1 MKGLIKLLQLCC
13 LYLKL
18 VRPADVISPINCEIQ
33 NVAGFLQY
41 VCPNSTHAP
50 GFGSTNVEP
59 RTFKCVNTDQLYR
72 VGVWFAGGRS
82 NAVGIVS
89 HRCEKDPNF
98 YQACS
103 LRDLFNILNIDD
115 SFTAEIHSGNFS
127 CGYLCEID
135 DFVMGRMIFGIPNV
149 KRRSYGSSGVS
160 GNINRR
166 FVCDGVKNCLNTDL
180 DESQCGDSSNDHRCD
195 LKCDV
200 YPECLDESSCNG
212 YNYGLWC
219 ENGTKYVRPFMV
231 CDGSAWC
238 SDWSDERACR
248 VDDKVEFTCMSA
260 ITGAIIPLF
269 NYTRCR
275 PIAEYNFFS
284 TLNVMSYCT
293 DYLDQTNCSDY
304 SRVGLYC
311 LVKCMI
317 STIAHQVICF
327 KENLYSTRL
336 KIPSICDDG
345 LDKACVDAS
354 LSCYLHKHLL
364 CDGEVNCEDLSDE
377 SWYFCHHM
385 TEVTCRRKYVHGTSG
400 RSIAYPMAWI
410 QDGVTDCWNG
420 EDEDETWPTC
430 GYGPTSRFVSWANEV
445 CSEVFLCPKSD
456 LFVEFDKMC
465 DRIESCGNENQI
477 CEKSRHQFST
487 YQNVFRDNSNRV
499 RLSYCLHGL
508 KNLERLADQCVEKHL
523 VLSNT
528 TILGKNETLNIL
540 FPETK
545 RDCRYFY
552 GESHVLLSCLGKCH
566 DSPCPVR
573 KRPQIRFD
581 SCPGQ
586 FEQNKVFSTDSLGSM
601 TILIK
606 NAKTGLLGNYIFA
619 CRSSPICLT
628 YDKVCNLVDDCGDE
642 SDEVSCVNH
651 FQCETSK
658 EFIPISQKC
667 DRIFHCADKSDEC
680 NESCGGTIINGG
692 VGLKVMAWII
702 GVLSLVLNLVC
713 LLKTSVRVLNCKSEA
728 AFFTN
733 CLVVLISF
741 GDFLTGAYLTALAS
755 FDRYYGGEHCK
766 LNLDWLVST
775 VCMLLGVVNSIGSQ
789 ISLFSMT
796 ALSVIRA
803 HGTLKSYFQIS
814 NAVSKRSVFKI
825 SIISFF
831 IILLCFL
838 ISYIPLLAV
847 FEDYFVNGIKYEN
860 TLFLGCPGKNQHMTV
875 LEKYYGRM
883 RLAEGLLSWSQIRE
897 MTGSMFS
904 NDYGGIKQT
913 TLSFYGND
921 PVCVFKFFVDVADP
935 QRNFSFAIISL
946 NCICFVVIAGSYV
959 AISAT
964 SRKSVRSLTNGTNEQ
979 NSAIQKTDAR
989 LQRVV
994 LSLIISDFLC
1004 WIPFIIICWLHMFG
1018 VVDGNPWYRIFA
1030 ILVLPINAV
1039 VNPVLYD
1046 KSTTRAIDVVVL
1058 WAVSQIRK
1066 ILKKPIEIVEPA
1078 FELKNIV
1085 KNALANEAEKKV
1097 R

>member
-1 MKGLIKLLQLCC
+1 MKGLIRLLQLCC
-13 LYLKL
+13 VYLKL

-41 VCPNSTHAP
+41 VCPNSTHVP
-50 GFGSTNVEP
+50 GFGSINVLEP

-180 DESQCGDSSNDHRCD
+180 DESQCGDSSDDHRCD

-275 PIAEYNFFS
+275 PIAEYDFYS
-284 TLNVMSYCT
+284 SLNVRSYCT

-311 LVKCMI
+311 LVKGKM

-327 KENLYSTRL
+327 KENLYSTRPE
-336 KIPSICDDG
+336 IPSICDDS

-385 TEVTCRRKYVHGTSG
+385 TEVTCRRKYVYGTSG

-465 DRIESCGNENQI
+465 DRKESCGNENQI

-487 YQNVFRDNSNRV
+487 YQNVYRDDSNRV

-508 KNLERLADQCVEKHL
+508 K
-523 VLSNT
+523 
-528 TILGKNETLNIL
+528 
-540 FPETK
+540 
-545 RDCRYFY
+545 
-552 GESHVLLSCLGKCH
+552 
-566 DSPCPVR
+566 
-573 KRPQIRFD
+573 
-581 SCPGQ
+581 
-586 FEQNKVFSTDSLGSM
+586 
-601 TILIK
+601 
-606 NAKTGLLGNYIFA
+606 
-619 CRSSPICLT
+619 
-628 YDKVCNLVDDCGDE
+628 
-642 SDEVSCVNH
+642 
-651 FQCETSK
+651 
-658 EFIPISQKC
+658 
-667 DRIFHCADKSDEC
+667 
-680 NESCGGTIINGG
+680 
-692 VGLKVMAWII
+692 
-702 GVLSLVLNLVC
+702 
-713 LLKTSVRVLNCKSEA
+713 
-728 AFFTN
+728 N

-766 LNLDWLVST
+766 LHLDWLVST

-796 ALSVIRA
+796 ALSMIRA
-803 HGTLKSYFQIS
+803 HGTLKSDFQIS
-814 NAVSKRSVFKI
+814 SAVSKRSVFKI

-838 ISYIPLLAV
+838 TSYIPLLAV

-883 RLAEGLLSWSQIRE
+883 RLAEDLLSWSQIRL

-921 PVCVFKFFVDVADP
+921 PVCVFKFFVDVDDP
-935 QRNFSFAIISL
+935 QRNFSLAIISL
-946 NCICFVVIAGSYV
+946 NCICFIVIAGSYV
-959 AISAT
+959 AISAS
-964 SRKSVRSLTNGTNEQ
+964 SRKSIRSLTNSTNEQ

-1046 KSTTRAIDVVVL
+1046 KSTTRAIDAVVL

-1078 FELKNIV
+1078 FELKNTV
-1085 KNALANEAEKKV
+1085 KNALANEVKCVEE
-1097 R
+1097 RPIE